1 MSIFADRTGR
11 FNPSSV
17 LWYAQPARC
26 WEEALPVGN
35 GQLGAMVYGRQPN
48 ERFQLNEN
56 TLWSGGPMDS
66 DNAQALP
73 ALAEIRRLLFAG
85 QYAQAQSLTDR
96 TQICQESKVGSFG
109 CYQTLGDLELHFPEA
124 EVVQGYR
131 RELDL
136 DSGVSTVS
144 YRTFPTQ
151 AGERYDIGPM

>member
-85 QYAQAQSLTDR
+85 QYAEAQSLTDR

-109 CYQTLGDLELHFPEA
+109 CCPLCPGNGPA
-124 EVVQGYR
+124 A
-131 RELDL
+131 
-136 DSGVSTVS
+136 VSAACARGGAS
-144 YRTFPTQ
+144 SL
-151 AGERYDIGPM
+151 I